1 MKTTEIHKLLSSV
14 LELQTMMVS
23 AGAEI
28 YRAEE
33 SARRILKAYGMTQV
47 DVYATTSNIIV
58 SVETTDGTV
67 KTHTRRV
74 PPIATDIEKVHRLN
88 DLVRQLTE
96 TAPPVEELSRKIEEV
111 KATPQYPSWVV
122 VLFYGIIAAAFYLF
136 FGGRNLAELFVSLA
150 VGVVTGLLT
159 KGLDAVRANKF
170 LVKFL
175 CAFSA
180 CMVSFLL
187 KHLSLI
193 HSVDYIIIG
202 NIMTLIPGIGLTN
215 SLRDLFSGD
224 SISGV
229 LRLIEA
235 ALLALA
241 IACGY
246 IVTTFIFGGVA
257 G

>member
-1 MKTTEIHKLLSSV
+1 MTTIEIHKLLSSV
-14 LELQTMMVS
+14 LEIEAMMIA

-33 SARRILKAYGMTQV
+33 SARRILEAYGMQQA

-58 SVETTDGTV
+58 SVETADGTV

-74 PPIATDIEKVHRLN
+74 PQIATDIEKVHRLN
-88 DLVRQLTE
+88 DLVRRLSATPI
-96 TAPPVEELSRKIEEV
+96 AVEHLSAEIDAVRQ
-111 KATPQYPSWVV
+111 TPQYPTWVV
-122 VLFYGIIAAAFYLF
+122 TLFYGVIAAAFYLF
-136 FGGRNLAELFVSLA
+136 FGGRHLLELSVSFGA
-150 VGVVTGLLT
+150 GIITGLLT
-159 KGLDAVRANKF
+159 FGLDKVNANKF

-175 CAFSA
+175 CAFCA
-180 CMVSFLL
+180 CVISFTL
-187 KHLSLI
+187 KRLHCI
-193 HSVDYIIIG
+193 ESVDYIIIG

-246 IVTTFIFGGVA
+246 IVTTFLFGGA
-257 G
+257 A

>member
-1 MKTTEIHKLLSSV
+1 MKTAELHTLLSSV
-14 LELQTMMVS
+14 LEILEMMIAS
-23 AGAEI
+23 GAEI

-33 SARRILKAYGMTQV
+33 SARHILDAYGMARA

-58 SVETTDGTV
+58 SVETDDGTI

-74 PPIATDIEKVHRLN
+74 SQIATDIEKVHHLN
-88 DLVRQLTE
+88 DLVRRIST
-96 TAPPVEELSRKIEEV
+96 TAPPVETLPTEI
-111 KATPQYPSWVV
+111 KAIKAKKQYPAWIVIMA
-122 VLFYGIIAAAFYLF
+122 YGVIAAAFYLF
-136 FGGRNLAELFVSLA
+136 FGGRLLVELLVSFSA
-150 VGVVTGLLT
+150 GIVSGLLT
-159 KGLDAVRANKF
+159 FGLDKIKANKF

-180 CMVSFLL
+180 CMIGFAFKRL
-187 KHLSLI
+187 HCI
-193 HSVDYIIIG
+193 ESVDNIIIS

-235 ALLALA
+235 GLLALA

-246 IVTTFIFGGVA
+246 IITTFVFGGAV
-257 G
+257 

>member
-1 MKTTEIHKLLSSV
+1 MTTIQIHKLLSSV
-14 LELQTMMVS
+14 LEIEAMLIA

-33 SARRILKAYGMTQV
+33 SARRILGAYGMKQI

-58 SVETTDGTV
+58 SVETADGTV

-74 PPIATDIEKVHRLN
+74 PQIATDIEKVHRLN
-88 DLVRQLTE
+88 DLVRRLSATPLAVENLTAE
-96 TAPPVEELSRKIEEV
+96 IE
-111 KATPQYPSWVV
+111 AIRQTPQYPVWVV
-122 VLFYGIIAAAFYLF
+122 TLFYGVIAAAFYLF
-136 FGGRNLAELFVSLA
+136 FGGRHYVELAASFGA
-150 VGVVTGLLT
+150 GIVTGLLT
-159 KGLDAVRANKF
+159 FGLDKVRANKF

-175 CAFSA
+175 CAFCA
-180 CMVSFLL
+180 CMLSFLL
-187 KHLSLI
+187 KRI
-193 HSVDYIIIG
+193 HCIESVDYIIIS

-246 IVTTFIFGGVA
+246 IVTTFLFGGVA
-257 G
+257 

>member
-1 MKTTEIHKLLSSV
+1 MKTVEIHKLLSAV
-14 LELQTMMVS
+14 LEIEAMMIA

-33 SARRILKAYGMTQV
+33 SAKRVLQAYGMKQT

-58 SVETTDGTV
+58 SVETADGAV

-74 PPIATDIEKVHRLN
+74 PQIATDIEKVHRLN
-88 DLVRQLTE
+88 HLVRRLSTSPIAVEQLPAE
-96 TAPPVEELSRKIEEV
+96 IEAV
-111 KATPQYPSWVV
+111 RQTPQYKTWVV
-122 VLFYGIIAAAFYLF
+122 TLFYGVIAAAFYLF
-136 FGGRNLAELFVSLA
+136 FGGRHVVEFFASFGAGIVS
-150 VGVVTGLLT
+150 GLLT
-159 KGLDAVRANKF
+159 FGLDRVKANKF

-175 CAFSA
+175 CAFAA
-180 CMVSFLL
+180 CVISFSL
-187 KHLSLI
+187 KRLHCI
-193 HSVDYIIIG
+193 DSVDYIIIS

-246 IVTTFIFGGVA
+246 IITTFLFGGAV
-257 G
+257 

>member
-1 MKTTEIHKLLSSV
+1 MTTAQIHKLLSAV
-14 LELQTMMVS
+14 LEIEAMMIA
-23 AGAEI
+23 AGGEI

-33 SARRILKAYGMTQV
+33 SARRILEAYGMQQI

-58 SVETTDGTV
+58 SVETADGTV

-74 PPIATDIEKVHRLN
+74 PPIGTDIEKVHRLN
-88 DLVRQLTE
+88 DLVRRLSVT
-96 TAPPVEELSRKIEEV
+96 PLPIEELPAQLDVVRQ
-111 KATPQYPSWVV
+111 APQYPTWVV
-122 VLFYGIIAAAFYLF
+122 TLFYGVIAAAFYLF
-136 FGGRNLAELFVSLA
+136 FGGRHVVELITSFSA
-150 VGVVTGLLT
+150 GVVTGLLT
-159 KGLDAVRANKF
+159 FGLEKVKANKF

-180 CMVSFLL
+180 CLISFLL
-187 KHLSLI
+187 KQAQYI
-193 HSVDYIIIG
+193 DSVDYIIIS

-246 IVTTFIFGGVA
+246 IVTTFLFGGVV
-257 G
+257 

>member
-1 MKTTEIHKLLSSV
+1 MQTIEIHKLLSLV
-14 LELQTMMVS
+14 LEIEEMMIA

-33 SARRILKAYGMTQV
+33 SARRILEAYGMTQV

-58 SVETTDGTV
+58 SVETADGTV

-74 PPIATDIEKVHRLN
+74 PQIATDIEKVHRLN
-88 DLVRQLTE
+88 DLVRRVSA
-96 TAPPVEELSRKIEEV
+96 APPAVAELSAELDTVRQ
-111 KATPQYPSWVV
+111 TPQYPAWVV
-122 VLFYGIIAAAFYLF
+122 TLFYGVIAAAFYLF
-136 FGGRNLAELFVSLA
+136 FGGRYWVELLVSFGA
-150 VGVVTGLLT
+150 GIVTGLLT
-159 KGLDAVRANKF
+159 AGLDKVNANKF

-180 CMVSFLL
+180 CMISFVL
-187 KHLSLI
+187 KRAGYI

-224 SISGV
+224 SISGI

-246 IVTTFIFGGVA
+246 IVTTFLFGGAV
-257 G
+257 